1 MQIKEIISEG
11 VVQIWSRT
19 GGKMVRKYRCTSGP
33 RKGRIV
39 SSPGVCTQPKKVG
52 SIFAIKKAKAR
63 RGSTIKVRTART
75 KRATGSRRIAKLNRP
90 TSIKRNKISRP
101 GRSVSY
107 GKRKAIRK

>member
-1 MQIKEIISEG
+1 MQNKEIISEG

-39 SSPGVCTQPKKVG
+39 ASPGVCTQPKKVK
-52 SIFAIKKAKAR
+52 SIFALKKAKAR
-63 RGSTIKVRTART
+63 RGSTIRVKTART

-90 TSIKRNKISRP
+90 TTLKRAKIRNP

-107 GKRKAIRK
+107 GRRKPIRK

>member
-63 RGSTIKVRTART
+63 RGSTIKV
-75 KRATGSRRIAKLNRP
+75 KLHVQKEQQVLDVLQNLNRP
-90 TSIKRNKISRP
+90 TYNEKSQDFQTRKISQLW
-101 GRSVSY
+101 
-107 GKRKAIRK
+107 

>member
-39 SSPGVCTQPKKVG
+39 ASPGECVLNQKKLDQYLQL
-52 SIFAIKKAKAR
+52 KKQ
-63 RGSTIKVRTART
+63 
-75 KRATGSRRIAKLNRP
+75 KREEVQLSKLRLHVQKELQVLDVLQNL
-90 TSIKRNKISRP
+90 IDQLL
-101 GRSVSY
+101 
-107 GKRKAIRK
+107 